1 MPAKSKAKKVSSAA
15 PRGESL
21 EKKQERALVVVK
33 HLRKD
38 FPEARTA
45 LTHASPFELLIATI
59 LSAQCTDERVNMVT
73 PMLFARYKSAA
84 ELAVA
89 SQTELEEIIRST
101 GFFHMKA
108 KNIIA
113 CCKGIMERFDGMVPS
128 TLDELV
134 TLPGVGRK
142 TANVVLGQAFGI
154 VSGVVVDTH
163 VHRLA
168 RRMGFSKENTP
179 EKIEQDLM
187 VVFPKRTWIEI
198 SNLLILH
205 GRRTCPARKPK
216 CDVCRIE
223 ESCPK
228 IL

>member
-1 MPAKSKAKKVSSAA
+1 MAATRPVKKPVRTAA
-15 PRGESL
+15 RTESMD
-21 EKKQERALVVVK
+21 KKQERALAVVK
-33 HLRKD
+33 ALRKE
-38 FPEARTA
+38 FREARTA
-45 LTHASPFELLIATI
+45 LTHGSPFQLLVATI

-73 PMLFARYKSAA
+73 PVLFARYDGAA
-84 ELAVA
+84 ALAA
-89 SQTELEEIIRST
+89 ADQSELEEIIRST
-101 GFFHMKA
+101 GFFRMKA

-113 CCKGIMERFDGMVPS
+113 CAKGLMERFGGEVPS
-128 TLDELV
+128 SIEDLV

-154 VSGVVVDTH
+154 ASGVVVDTH

-179 EKIEQDLM
+179 EKIELDLQA
-187 VVFPKRTWIEI
+187 VFPKRTWIEI

-205 GRRTCPARKPK
+205 GRRTCPARKPQ
-216 CDVCRIE
+216 CDVCRISE
-223 ESCPK
+223 VCPK

>member
-1 MPAKSKAKKVSSAA
+1 MPAKRSAPKTARPA
-15 PRGESL
+15 PRAESM
-21 EKKQERALVVVK
+21 EKKQARALAVVK
-33 HLRKD
+33 HLRKE

-45 LTHASPFELLIATI
+45 LLHASPFELLIATI

-73 PMLFARYKSAA
+73 PVLFQRYKSAG

-89 SQTELEEIIRST
+89 GQTELEEIIRST
-101 GFFHMKA
+101 GFYHMKS

-113 CCKGIMERFDGMVPS
+113 CCKGLMERFGGVVPS
-128 TLDELV
+128 TIEELV

-154 VSGVVVDTH
+154 TSGVVVDTH

-168 RRMGFSKENTP
+168 RRMGFSKEDTP

-187 VVFPKRTWIEI
+187 AVFPKRTWIEI

-216 CDVCRIE
+216 CEMCRIAE
-223 ESCPK
+223 ICPQ

>member
-1 MPAKSKAKKVSSAA
+1 MDRK
-15 PRGESL
+15 R
-21 EKKQERALVVVK
+21 ERALAVVK
-33 HLRKD
+33 VLRKD

-45 LTHASPFELLIATI
+45 LQHVSAYQLLVATI

-73 PMLFARYKSAA
+73 PVLFGRYKGPA

-89 SQTELEEIIRST
+89 DQAELEGIIRST
-101 GFFHMKA
+101 GFFRMKA

-113 CCKGIMERFDGMVPS
+113 CSKGLMERFGGEVPS
-128 TLDELV
+128 TIEELV

-154 VSGVVVDTH
+154 SSGVVVDTH
-163 VHRLA
+163 VHRLS

-187 VVFPKRTWIEI
+187 EVFPKPTWIEI

-216 CDVCRIE
+216 CDVCRIAPE
-223 ESCPK
+223 CPK